1 MLLQHM
7 GELSWSKHPR
17 DRLAAAM
24 LLLALALL
32 YYLGVRVGLAFTPAA
47 SAVSLLWPPNAIL
60 LGVLL
65 LWPVRSWAWPLL
77 AILPAHLIAQLTAD
91 VPLVMAGCWYVS
103 NISEA
108 VLGAALIRG
117 ILGGAP
123 RFDRVRDVSVYIL
136 AAVLIAPVLSSF
148 LDAAFVALVGWR
160 YDGDYWGVI
169 RTRLPSNVLAAII
182 VPPFM
187 IIALRDAP
195 AVLRSVSRSRWAEG
209 GVLLAVLCAVSITLF
224 HETRSVGD
232 AALSVYAPLPLLIW
246 ATLRTGVGGVTTCI
260 AVVALVSITGTLQG
274 TGPFALAGQDQSILS
289 LQIFL
294 IVTASTLMLLAAA
307 LAELHAAR
315 ALALRR
321 EARLDL
327 ALRAA
332 HMGAWEWDML
342 SDRISWRLAAH
353 SGEIVLQS
361 TDSVADLLERVHR
374 NDRHR
379 LLAAMRAARE
389 EGGAGEV
396 ECRFN
401 CDGRLRW
408 IRGLGKVQREAGGQ
422 SLAMIGVCIDTTQ
435 HKAVEIEQRSQRE
448 KLAHLARSATLGELS
463 GALAHEI
470 SQPLAAILLNARAA
484 QQEVVKERP
493 DIDELRAIIADI
505 AADDQRAS
513 ETIGRLRALFPRDP
527 LQMEQVQVEECIR
540 SILALERSDLLARN
554 VTVDLHIDD
563 ALPPVTAA
571 QAQLQQVLLNLIVN
585 ACEAMADQST
595 ERRLRI
601 VARHHAGEVHVEVSD
616 TGSGVE
622 GFESIFRPLFST
634 RPHNVGLGLA
644 IARTIVSAH
653 GGRLWG
659 ANNAAGGA
667 TFFIALPAADEA

>member
-1 MLLQHM
+1 MVLQHI
-7 GELSWSKHPR
+7 GELSR
-17 DRLAAAM
+17 RETLGAAM
-24 LLLALALL
+24 LLLAVALL
-32 YYLGVRVGLAFTPAA
+32 YYLGVRVGLAFTPAS

-60 LGVLL
+60 LAVLL
-65 LWPVRSWAWPLL
+65 LWPVRAWMWPLL
-77 AILPAHLIAQLTAD
+77 AILPAHLFAQLTAG
-91 VPLVMAGCWYVS
+91 VPLVMASCWYLS
-103 NISEA
+103 NVSEA
-108 VLGAALIRG
+108 VLGAAVILW
-117 ILGGAP
+117 ILGEAP
-123 RFDRVRDVSVYIL
+123 RFDRVRDVSVYL
-136 AAVLIAPVLSSF
+136 VAAVVIAPVLSSF
-148 LDAAFVALVGWR
+148 LDAGLVALVGWR
-160 YDGDYWGVI
+160 YDGDYWAVV

-187 IIALRDAP
+187 IIALRDA
-195 AVLRSVSRSRWAEG
+195 AALLRSVSRIRWVEG
-209 GVLLAVLCAVSITLF
+209 AVLVGLLCAVSLALF
-224 HETRSVGD
+224 HQARSQD
-232 AALSVYAPLPLLIW
+232 EAALFIYAPLPLLIW
-246 ATLRTGVGGVTTCI
+246 ATLRTGVGGVTTSI
-260 AVVALVSITGTLQG
+260 AIVALVSITGTLQG
-274 TGPFALAGQDQSILS
+274 TGPFALAGPEQSVLS

-307 LAELHAAR
+307 LAELHDAR
-315 ALALRR
+315 AVAVRR
-321 EARLDL
+321 EARLDM

-353 SGEIVLQS
+353 TGEIVLQS
-361 TDSVADLLERVHR
+361 TDSVDELLQRVHG

-379 LLAAMRAARE
+379 LRAAMRAARE
-389 EGGAGEV
+389 KGGAGEV

-408 IRGLGKVQREAGGQ
+408 IRGLGKVQRDADGQ
-422 SLAMIGVCIDTTQ
+422 SMIGVCIDTTQ

-484 QQEVVKERP
+484 QQEVIKASP
-493 DIDELRAIIADI
+493 DIQELRAIIDDI

-527 LQMEQVQVEECIR
+527 VPMEQVQIEECIR
-540 SILALERSDLLARN
+540 SILALEHSDLLARN
-554 VTVDLHIDD
+554 VHVDLHIDD

-585 ACEAMADQST
+585 ACEAMAEQST
-595 ERRLRI
+595 DRRLRI

-616 TGSGVE
+616 NGSGVE
-622 GFESIFRPLFST
+622 DFESIFRPLFST

-644 IARTIVSAH
+644 IARTIVAAH

-659 ANNAAGGA
+659 ANNAGGGA
-667 TFFIALPAADEA
+667 TFFIALPAAAEA

>member
-1 MLLQHM
+1 MLLQHV
-7 GELSWSKHPR
+7 GDPSWPKRPR
-17 DRLAAAM
+17 EMLAAAM
-24 LLLALALL
+24 LLLALALT
-32 YYLGVRVGLAFTPAA
+32 YYLGVRVGFAFTPAA

-60 LGVLL
+60 LAVLL
-65 LWPVRSWAWPLL
+65 LWPVRAWMWPLL
-77 AILPAHLIAQLTAD
+77 AILPVHLIAQLTAG
-91 VPLVMAGCWYVS
+91 VPLAMAGCWYFS
-103 NISEA
+103 NVSEA

-117 ILGGAP
+117 ILGEAP
-123 RFDRVRDVSVYIL
+123 RFDRVRDVSVYII
-136 AAVLIAPVLSSF
+136 AAVVIAPVLSSF
-148 LDAAFVALVGWR
+148 LDAAFVAMVGWR
-160 YDGDYWGVI
+160 YDGDYWAVI
-169 RTRLPSNVLAAII
+169 RTRLPSNVLAEII

-187 IIALRDAP
+187 IIALRDARTL
-195 AVLRSVSRSRWAEG
+195 LRTVSRARLAEAAT
-209 GVLLAVLCAVSITLF
+209 LLVVLCAVSLALF
-224 HETRSVGD
+224 YQARSMGE
-232 AALSVYAPLPLLIW
+232 AALFVYAPLPLLIW
-246 ATLRTGVGGVTTCI
+246 ATLRTGVGGVTTSI
-260 AVVALVSITGTLQG
+260 AIVALLAITGTLRG
-274 TGPFALAGQDQSILS
+274 TGPFALAGPERSVLS

-307 LAELHAAR
+307 LAELRTAR
-315 ALALRR
+315 AVALRR

-361 TDSVADLLERVHR
+361 TDSVDELLERVHR
-374 NDRHR
+374 NDRHC

-408 IRGLGKVQREAGGQ
+408 IRGLGKVERAADGQ

-435 HKAVEIEQRSQRE
+435 HKALEVEQRSQRE

-484 QQEVVKERP
+484 QQEVLKESP
-493 DIDELRAIIADI
+493 NMQELRAIIADI
-505 AADDQRAS
+505 AADDRRAS
-513 ETIGRLRALFPRDP
+513 ETIGRMRALFPRDP
-527 LQMEQVQVEECIR
+527 VQMEQVQVEKCIR
-540 SILALERSDLLARN
+540 SILALEHSDLLARN
-554 VTVDLHIDD
+554 VIVDLHIDE

-571 QAQLQQVLLNLIVN
+571 QAQLQQVLLNLILN
-585 ACEAMADQST
+585 ACEAMAEQSSD
-595 ERRLRI
+595 RRLRI

-616 TGSGVE
+616 NGSGVE
-622 GFESIFRPLFST
+622 DFESIFRPLFST
-634 RPHNVGLGLA
+634 RPQHVGLGLA
-644 IARTIVSAH
+644 IARTIVAAH

-659 ANNAAGGA
+659 VNNAGGGA
-667 TFFIALPAADEA
+667 SFFIALPAAVGA

>member
-1 MLLQHM
+1 MLLPYIE
-7 GELSWSKHPR
+7 GLSRTEHR
-17 DRLAAAM
+17 RQTLGAAM

-32 YYLGVRVGLAFTPAA
+32 YYLGVRVGFAFTPAE

-60 LGVLL
+60 LAVLL
-65 LWPVRSWAWPLL
+65 LLPARSWIWPLL
-77 AILPAHLIAQLTAD
+77 AILPAHLASQLAAG
-91 VPLVMAGCWYVS
+91 VPLLMAGCWYAS
-103 NISEA
+103 NVSEA
-108 VLGAALIRG
+108 LLGAALIRG
-117 ILGGAP
+117 ILGEAL
-123 RFDRVRDVSVYIL
+123 RFDRVRDVSVYLI
-136 AAVLIAPVLSSF
+136 AAVGIAPVLSSF

-160 YDGDYWGVI
+160 YDGDYWAVV

-182 VPPFM
+182 VPPFV
-187 IIALRDAP
+187 IIALRGAP
-195 AVLRSVSRSRWAEG
+195 ALRSVSRARWFEAAA
-209 GVLLAVLCAVSITLF
+209 LLAALCAVSLAVF
-224 HETRSVGD
+224 HEVRSPD
-232 AALSVYAPLPLLIW
+232 NAALFVYAPLPLLIW
-246 ATLRTGVGGVTTCI
+246 ATLRTGVVGVTTCI
-260 AVVALVSITGTLQG
+260 AIVALLSITGTLQG
-274 TGPFALAGQDQSILS
+274 TGPFALAGPEQSVLS

-307 LAELHAAR
+307 LAEVREAR
-315 ALALRR
+315 AVALRR

-327 ALRAA
+327 ALTAA

-342 SDRISWRLAAH
+342 SDRISWRLAAD
-353 SGEIVLQS
+353 SGAVVAQS
-361 TDSVADLLERVHR
+361 TESVDELLERVRR

-389 EGGAGEV
+389 QGGAGDV
-396 ECRFN
+396 ECRFH

-408 IRGLGKVQREAGGQ
+408 IRGLGKVQRGADGQ
-422 SLAMIGVCIDTTQ
+422 SLVMIGVCIDTTQ
-435 HKAVEIEQRSQRE
+435 HKVVEIEQRSQRE

-484 QQEVVKERP
+484 QQEVLKERP
-493 DIDELRAIIADI
+493 DIQELSAIIADI

-527 LQMEQVQVEECIR
+527 VPMEQVQVDECIR
-540 SILALERSDLLARN
+540 SILALEHSDLIARN
-554 VTVDLHIDD
+554 VTVDLDIDD
-563 ALPPVTAA
+563 VLPPVTAA
-571 QAQLQQVLLNLIVN
+571 QAQLQQALLNLIVN
-585 ACEAMADQST
+585 ACEAMAEQSA

-622 GFESIFRPLFST
+622 DFEIIFRPLFST

-644 IARTIVSAH
+644 IARTIVAAH

-659 ANNAAGGA
+659 INNATGGA
-667 TFFIALPAADEA
+667 TFFIALPAAVAT

>member
-1 MLLQHM
+1 MLLSHI
-7 GELSWSKHPR
+7 GNIPWSKR
-17 DRLAAAM
+17 RRETLGAAM

-32 YYLGVRVGLAFTPAA
+32 YYLGVRVGLAFTPAT
-47 SAVSLLWPPNAIL
+47 SAVSLLWPPNAIVL
-60 LGVLL
+60 AALL
-65 LWPVRSWAWPLL
+65 LWPVRFWAWPLL
-77 AILPAHLIAQLTAD
+77 AILPAHLIAQVPAG
-91 VPLVMAGCWYVS
+91 VPLVMAGSWYAS
-103 NISEA
+103 NVSEA
-108 VLGAALIRG
+108 LLGAAIIRG
-117 ILGGAP
+117 ILGAAP
-123 RFDRVRDVSVYIL
+123 RFDRVRDVSVYLI
-136 AAVLIAPVLSSF
+136 AAVTIAPVLTSF
-148 LDAAFVALVGWR
+148 LDAALVALVGWR
-160 YDGDYWGVI
+160 YGGDYWAVV

-195 AVLRSVSRSRWAEG
+195 ALLRRVSRARLVEG
-209 GVLLAVLCAVSITLF
+209 TALLALLCAVSLAVF
-224 HETRSVGD
+224 HEVKSSNS
-232 AALSVYAPLPLLIW
+232 AALFAYAPLPLLIW
-246 ATLRTGVGGVTTCI
+246 ATVRTGVVGVTTCI
-260 AVVALVSITGTLQG
+260 AIVALLSITGTVQG
-274 TGPFALAGQDQSILS
+274 TGPFALAEPGQSVLA

-307 LAELHAAR
+307 LAEVRQAQAV
-315 ALALRR
+315 ALRR

-327 ALRAA
+327 ALTAA

-353 SGEIVLQS
+353 SGAIVSQNSESL
-361 TDSVADLLERVHR
+361 DELLERVHR

-396 ECRFN
+396 ECRFD

-408 IRGLGKVQREAGGQ
+408 IRALGKVQRAADGQ

-435 HKAVEIEQRSQRE
+435 HKSVEIQQRSQRE

-484 QQEVVKERP
+484 QQEVLKESP
-493 DIDELRAIIADI
+493 DMQELGAIIADI
-505 AADDQRAS
+505 AADDRRAS
-513 ETIGRLRALFPRDP
+513 ETIGRLRALFPREP
-527 LQMEQVQVEECIR
+527 AEMEQVRIEECIL
-540 SILALERSDLLARN
+540 SILALEHSDLIARN
-554 VTVDLHIDD
+554 VTVDLHIDA
-563 ALPPVTAA
+563 ALPPVAAA

-585 ACEAMADQST
+585 ACEAMAEQST

-616 TGSGVE
+616 TGSGVDD
-622 GFESIFRPLFST
+622 FESIFRPLFST

-644 IARTIVSAH
+644 IARTIVAAH

-659 ANNAAGGA
+659 VNNPAGGA
-667 TFFIALPAADEA
+667 TFFIALPALAEA

>member
-1 MLLQHM
+1 MLQQHI
-7 GELSWSKHPR
+7 GHLSGSKLPR
-17 DRLAAAM
+17 ETLGAAM

-77 AILPAHLIAQLTAD
+77 AILPAHLIAQLTAG
-91 VPLVMAGCWYVS
+91 VPLVMAGCWYAS
-103 NISEA
+103 NVSEA

-117 ILGGAP
+117 ILGEAP

-136 AAVLIAPVLSSF
+136 AAVVIAPVLTSF
-148 LDAAFVALVGWR
+148 LDAAFVATVGWR
-160 YDGDYWGVI
+160 YDGDYWAVVWM
-169 RTRLPSNVLAAII
+169 RLPSNVLAAII

-195 AVLRSVSRSRWAEG
+195 VFLRRVSRALWFEG
-209 GVLLAVLCAVSITLF
+209 AAILAMLCAVSLVLF
-224 HETRSVGD
+224 HEARSVGE
-232 AALSVYAPLPLLIW
+232 AALFVYAPLPLLIW
-246 ATLRTGVGGVTTCI
+246 ATVRTGVGGVTTCI
-260 AVVALVSITGTLQG
+260 AIVALMSITGTLQG
-274 TGPFALAGQDQSILS
+274 TGPFALAGPERSVLS

-307 LAELHAAR
+307 LAEVRQAR
-315 ALALRR
+315 AVALRR

-327 ALRAA
+327 ALTAA

-342 SDRISWRLAAH
+342 SDQISWRLAAH
-353 SGEIVLQS
+353 SGAIVSQS
-361 TDSVADLLERVHR
+361 TESVDELLESVHR

-408 IRGLGKVQREAGGQ
+408 IRGLGKVQRAANGR

-435 HKAVEIEQRSQRE
+435 HKAVEIQQRSQRE

-484 QQEVVKERP
+484 QQEVLKESP
-493 DIDELRAIIADI
+493 DMQEIRAIITDI
-505 AADDQRAS
+505 AEDDQRAS

-527 LQMEQVQVEECIR
+527 VEMEQVQMEECIR
-540 SILALERSDLLARN
+540 SILALEHSDLIAHN
-554 VTVDLHIDD
+554 VTVDLHIDA
-563 ALPPVTAA
+563 ALPSVTAV

-585 ACEAMADQST
+585 ACEAMAQST

-616 TGSGVE
+616 NGSGVE
-622 GFESIFRPLFST
+622 DFESIFRPLFST
-634 RPHNVGLGLA
+634 HPHNVGLGLA
-644 IARTIVSAH
+644 IARTIVAAH

-659 ANNAAGGA
+659 ANNVGGGA
-667 TFFIALPAADEA
+667 TFFIALPAAVEA